1 MVALR
6 LCFAFAVA
14 CGLCA
19 CQPHD
24 QSGQGAAADA
34 HAPASAPTPTAYP
47 YCKEGASP
55 ATCVNLHDPLN
66 PYEFSA
72 VDAARVD
79 LPLQAG
85 GHSAVATSLKGS
97 HVAFNGILVQPS
109 GRLYAVGGPG
119 LAIAAAPSETAT
131 TWHVASYSE
140 FADILNAITF
150 QDDKLGFAVGGAG
163 QILRTRDGGEHWEN
177 FNRTFASYKD
187 PQRAALTFEGAA
199 YAIAFADPAH
209 GVVVGEKRILRS
221 TDGGQTWDPVAQP
234 LDGIALQ
241 RVQFTD
247 KQHGWAVGSSGTVLR
262 TDDAGAHWTAVPL
275 GDSDVHLMG
284 LSFSDT
290 AHGCI
295 GGGYKVWCTTDGG
308 AHWAAAE
315 LAVPANVDTSES
327 IAITQLLMRDAQ
339 QGWLLTRDGL
349 IFHSSDA
356 GQHWALWMDVV
367 KASQGKLQGVEL
379 WGLSL
384 ARERAWAAGEG
395 AVASPRPGGDE
406 AALSLD
412 SSPLL
417 LSWSLQP

>member
-19 CQPHD
+19 CQAHD
-24 QSGQGAAADA
+24 QSGQGASVSAN
-34 HAPASAPTPTAYP
+34 APTPAPSAYT
-47 YCKEGASP
+47 YCKEDAR
-55 ATCVNLHDPLN
+55 AAECANLHDPLN

-72 VDAARVD
+72 VDAKRVD

-85 GHSAVATSLKGS
+85 GHSAVATSLTGS
-97 HVAFNGILVQPS
+97 HVAFNGIMVQPS

-119 LAIAAAPSETAT
+119 LAIAAAPSDTAT

-150 QDDKLGFAVGGAG
+150 LDDKLGFAVGGAG
-163 QILRTRDGGEHWEN
+163 LILRTRDGGEHWES
-177 FNRTFASYKD
+177 FNSTFASYKD

-199 YAIAFADPAH
+199 YAIAFADPTH
-209 GVVVGEKRILRS
+209 GVVVGEQRILRS
-221 TDGGQTWDPVAQP
+221 ADAGQTWERVAQP
-234 LDGIALQ
+234 LDGVALQ
-241 RVQFTD
+241 RLQFTD

-262 TDDAGAHWTAVPL
+262 TDDVGAHWTAVSL
-275 GDSDVHLMG
+275 GDSEVHLMG
-284 LSFSDT
+284 LSFSDA

-308 AHWAAAE
+308 VHWEAAE
-315 LAVPANVDTSES
+315 LAVPANVDTSER

-356 GQHWALWMDVV
+356 GRHWALWMDVV

-384 ARERAWAAGEG
+384 GRERAWAAGAG
-395 AVASPRPGGDE
+395 AVASPRPDGSE
-406 AALSLD
+406 AAMSLD

-417 LSWSLQP
+417 LSWPLQP